1 MMLLIQL
8 SAFRQVASCLF
19 HMGGENLGFRDAG
32 KQLFRAA
39 CVALAISRLS
49 GHHPLI
55 PKQRFQELLMIEWHR
70 LLSCFHFPWRKEYLA
85 SVVSLMTALQLSWF
99 FLLSSWRCSWSDCCQ
114 EARRSHWCL
123 PTSFCPPL
131 EERGWMKQTTTSLM
145 GLSLHCVFFRG

>member
-1 MMLLIQL
+1 MRLLIQL
-8 SAFRQVASCLF
+8 TAFRQVANCLF
-19 HMGGENLGFRDAG
+19 HMGGENVGFRGSG

-55 PKQRFQELLMIEWHR
+55 PKQHFQELLMIECHR

-99 FLLSSWRCSWSDCCQ
+99 FLLSSWSCSGQIAVRKPGVATDAFPLIFVLQ
-114 EARRSHWCL
+114 RRR
-123 PTSFCPPL
+123 
-131 EERGWMKQTTTSLM
+131 EDG
-145 GLSLHCVFFRG
+145 